1 MPDKNTPW
9 SKRAP
14 FDPESITCGRCDCD
28 ISDSDFEYCPYC
40 GQKLDW
46 SCLSDSETY
55 FEFDGKL
62 TTYSS
67 VMTIFMMINLESR

>member
-1 MPDKNTPW
+1 MIKNIRRSKMPDKNTPW

-40 GQKLDW
+40 G
-46 SCLSDSETY
+46 
-55 FEFDGKL
+55 
-62 TTYSS
+62 
-67 VMTIFMMINLESR
+67 